1 MSKIHVILSYI
12 VVLLVAIISAIV
24 ELPIKIASFIIVAI
38 IYLLVLLLAPI
49 AIKMRSTQTLDNLVE
64 YAFSFKFIFAKAMV
78 NKYID
83 ALGL

>member
-12 VVLLVAIISAIV
+12 VVLLVAIISAII
-24 ELPIKIASFIIVAI
+24 ELPIKIASFTIVAI
-38 IYLLVLLLAPI
+38 LYLIALLLAPI
-49 AIKMRSTQTLDNLVE
+49 VDKVRSTQTFDNLVK